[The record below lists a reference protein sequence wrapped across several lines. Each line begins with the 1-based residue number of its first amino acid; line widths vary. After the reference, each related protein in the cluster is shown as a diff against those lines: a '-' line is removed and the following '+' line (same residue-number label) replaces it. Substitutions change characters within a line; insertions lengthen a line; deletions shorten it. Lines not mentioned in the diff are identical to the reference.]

1 LPHQIYIDNS
11 ITYTIAPE
19 VEVPLGERTWALV
32 EAEVVDELTGQPPIA
47 PLTIESTNLGVFPR
61 VAEDGIVGL
70 AGIPVHAFSQL
81 KTVSYTVDLTISAN
95 RYIPVNMQVPIIT
108 IPTFPA
114 LFNTTDVG
122 QVALHRAPLAIR
134 GRVAVSSGV
143 TNTPAPGAAVSVTGI
158 WRTVPPVNVVVPP
171 SPPDLVSL
179 MPGFYFGRSSAA
191 TQITQQ
197 PLVPVVG
204 ADKRLLLDAQQGDA
218 FLQLSDCIGLAIN
231 DVLAVDGDDPNRTE
245 YMTIKAIF
253 AASTPDQPAKIQLTY
268 ALQTTHRF
276 NAPVRKVNLGAA
288 GASTPLSADAIV
300 GDVCAFV
307 GSVATLQ
314 PATTVKVSDGTN
326 PDEYHAASYF
336 VTTTDAL
343 GFYRLPALSRV
354 AQLNLEANIGAVPP
368 PITEKFVP
376 DYSQE
381 ENKVDVVF

>member
-204 ADKRLLLDAQQGDA
+204 ADKRLLLDAQQGDT

-253 AASTPDQPAKIQLTY
+253 AASTPDQPARIQLTC
-268 ALQTTHRF
+268 ALQATHRF

-307 GSVATLQ
+307 SSVATLQ
-314 PATTVKVSDGTN
+314 PAATVKVSDGIN